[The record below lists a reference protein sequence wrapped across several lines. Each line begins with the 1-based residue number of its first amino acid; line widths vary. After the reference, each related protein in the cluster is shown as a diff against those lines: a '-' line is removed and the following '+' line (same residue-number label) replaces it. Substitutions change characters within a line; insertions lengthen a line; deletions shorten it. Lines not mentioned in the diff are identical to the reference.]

1 MWRTLLH
8 PKFVLTKIKRFH
20 IICFAWINYYLWRKY
35 YYYVDYY
42 YCCCCCFYNI
52 FSWIRKKYKKVKW
65 NNVRKQKK
73 NNGEG
78 RLTCFR
84 SSHPIS
90 LIFLD
95 LYFFSLSGL
104 VLFLW
109 MIMFSSAFFTR
120 STHEVSYFWT
130 CAHIQEEKI
139 FLVTIFFIYI
149 IISTGLK
156 LCLKYR

>member
-73 NNGEG
+73 KQWGGPAHLFPIIPPDFFDFFRLIFFFFIWLGLVSLDDNVFFGFFYTFNPWGE
-78 RLTCFR
+78 L
-84 SSHPIS
+84 
-90 LIFLD
+90 FLD
-95 LYFFSLSGL
+95 LCTHTRRKNISCHH
-104 VLFLW
+104 FLYLYNYIHW
-109 MIMFSSAFFTR
+109 IKI
-120 STHEVSYFWT
+120 VS
-130 CAHIQEEKI
+130 K
-139 FLVTIFFIYI
+139 V
-149 IISTGLK
+149 
-156 LCLKYR
+156 